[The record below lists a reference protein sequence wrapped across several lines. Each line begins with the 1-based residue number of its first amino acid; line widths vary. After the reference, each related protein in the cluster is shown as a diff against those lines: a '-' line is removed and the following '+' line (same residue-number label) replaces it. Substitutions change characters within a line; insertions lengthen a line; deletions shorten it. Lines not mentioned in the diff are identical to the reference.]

1 MRPKIGPCIVYITP
15 LLLVDPAAGI
25 HTICDA
31 QAGTAVPGNEDCT
44 YIIHELDRALA
55 AGRQLLIVWV
65 VPTRQPAGYRF
76 LRASSA
82 SSEMVRIILPPRFS
96 WAF

>member
-1 MRPKIGPCIVYITP
+1 MRPKIGPCIVYIMP

-65 VPTRQPAGYRF
+65 VHVDQLHPAARRVP
-76 LRASSA
+76 L
-82 SSEMVRIILPPRFS
+82 SEGLQRLF
-96 WAF
+96 